1 MSPVLAGSTN
11 LLRLASPRCWSTN
24 AARWLNEEKQ
34 FCGGGKAAAC
44 LCAHMH
50 AHRNYGSLGAER
62 RRRSYAMLWKERSER
77 VNQSQPRH
85 TNMLSDCC
93 CNMFIQIG
101 CRREARLTAADPET
115 GFLVQQEL
123 QFYFGNMILDWCS
136 SWCY

>member
-93 CNMFIQIG
+93 CNDVYSDRM
-101 CRREARLTAADPET
+101 
-115 GFLVQQEL
+115 
-123 QFYFGNMILDWCS
+123 
-136 SWCY
+136 